1 MRILCTL
8 VFSACALTATAG
20 GFTDIS
26 GKAIDDYGF
35 AIRGR
40 AWMTDQDSA
49 VQDSTRTQPGT
60 VIDFD
65 DDLDFDGDPLIPE
78 LDLEFRTEELALHA
92 MAWYSAEGDNTTSRE
107 DEGFDGR
114 IILAGDALS
123 ARFRV
128 VQAAVHFEWVFLD
141 FGSSKTFGLEV
152 GVIVGARWTR
162 FDADIRPTATHER
175 LHSGAQAVL
184 PDLGLTLCVGFLNI
198 FEIEAYASGMVLDV
212 STYDYESIN
221 GGAELRIYIDKNF
234 YVGGGYRF
242 SSGSLERGDS
252 EEDGRLLEY
261 EYHGPM
267 VTLGIQF

>member
-1 MRILCTL
+1 MRILCAL
-8 VFSACALTATAG
+8 VFAASAIPATAG

-26 GKAIDDYGF
+26 GKSIDDYGF

-40 AWMTDQDSA
+40 AWMSDQDSA
-49 VQDSTRTQPGT
+49 VQDSTRLQPGT
-60 VIDFD
+60 VIDFE
-65 DDLDFDGDPLIPE
+65 DDLDFDGDPFIPE
-78 LDLEFRTEELALHA
+78 LDLEFRSDELALHA
-92 MAWYSAEGDNTTSRE
+92 MAWYSAEGDRTHME
-107 DEGFDGR
+107 QDEGFDGR
-114 IILAGDALS
+114 ILLAGDEVS

-141 FGSSKTFGLEV
+141 LGSSKKIGLEL

-162 FDADIRPTATHER
+162 FEADIRPHATHER
-175 LHSGAQAVL
+175 LHSGAQAAL
-184 PDLGLTLCVGFLNI
+184 PDLGLTLCIGFLNI

-212 STYDYESIN
+212 GSYDYESIN
-221 GGAELRIYIDKNF
+221 GGAELRIYIDDHF
-234 YVGGGYRF
+234 YFGGGYRF